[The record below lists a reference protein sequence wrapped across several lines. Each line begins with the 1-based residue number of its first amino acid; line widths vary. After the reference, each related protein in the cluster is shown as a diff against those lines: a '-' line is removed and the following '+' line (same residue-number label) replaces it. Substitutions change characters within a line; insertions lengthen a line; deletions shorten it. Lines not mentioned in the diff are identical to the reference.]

1 LISPL
6 GPGKLIPLRS
16 PIATCNFHIY
26 NEKEKIFRI
35 EDVLIMNIEG
45 TYTLQAPPKDVWDC
59 LMDQQSLQ
67 IAIPGV
73 ERVEPVDEDA
83 YALTVRVELAP
94 LMGIYHGCV
103 TVTER
108 RYPSFYRI
116 TVEGKSDQHA
126 INAEVSVHLNEHK
139 ERTVVAYEGTLH
151 LSKAETPLPAQ
162 MVKGAAKLLIEQFF
176 TSLSEQ
182 LSATV
187 HTIAVT
193 VRADR
198 GKIVLLRPPVGMPLA
213 GSRRSQVYRPLQPTL
228 LVGML
233 RRLGLGAGD
242 PIAEA
247 KWVDR
252 IRLGSIVLGV
262 LLLVWVGSRI
272 RRR

>member
-1 LISPL
+1 LSLPLIT
-6 GPGKLIPLRS
+6 GKLTPLRS
-16 PIATCNFHIY
+16 PIATSNFHIY

-45 TYTLQAPPKDVWDC
+45 TYTLQAPPKDVWNC

-67 IAIPGV
+67 IAFPGV
-73 ERVEPVDEDA
+73 ERVELADEDT
-83 YALTVRVELAP
+83 YALTMRVELTP
-94 LMGIYHGCV
+94 FMGIYHGYV

-108 RYPSFYRI
+108 RYPSFYHI
-116 TVEGKSDQHA
+116 KVEGKSDQHA
-126 INAEVSVHLNEHK
+126 INAEVSVHLNEHR
-139 ERTVVAYEGTLH
+139 EHTIVAYEGTLH
-151 LSKAETPLPAQ
+151 ISKSETRLPAQ

-182 LSATV
+182 LSATA

-213 GSRRSQVYRPLQPTL
+213 GTRVYRPLQPTL
-228 LVGML
+228 LGGLVQ
-233 RRLGLGAGD
+233 RLGLGADD

-252 IRLGSIVLGV
+252 IRLGGIVLGM
-262 LLLVWVGSRI
+262 LLLAWVGSRI
-272 RRR
+272 WRR